1 MRNTALSGSGIVTIQ
16 GLQFAVT
23 DFTAST
29 LLSSSEA
36 CYTTSWSSAT
46 TALCGAAPYGGGV
59 PNVGISVNA
68 GIGTNLALFT
78 FDCANPSLPMFEYFL
93 PFAAHATCTHCFDT
107 LPAPL
112 MLVQMKQSGCCLIC
126 SAPVV
131 TGSDGGNL
139 PKSGGASLTVLGL
152 NFAVVDL
159 SPTGGYFTEF
169 GCNTMGWTSTTTA
182 VCFMENPVIDATD
195 YDADPIVPNFQPTFE
210 WSTPNRPRRTA
221 ITISSQVGTRIGLF
235 TFDAPAV
242 TQREND
248 SPWVNLVTSGG
259 GTMTING
266 LNFNWADS
274 TGTAS
279 LNERSSCRTT
289 AWSTLTSVLCEI
301 PSYTG
306 GPTRI
311 AVSVSGMIGT
321 GSRVPTIYSF
331 DGTDSAPFRIRL
343 AVCLVPCFAVLL
355 IPVGL
360 LPCPTYAV
368 ELLNRTLLQRLWP
381 ADRPPATQL
390 SLAQARSR
398 SLASTSAL

>member
-1 MRNTALSGSGIVTIQ
+1 MKNTAFAGSGIVTVH
-16 GLQFAVT
+16 GLDFAVSDLT
-23 DFTAST
+23 STT
-29 LLSSSEA
+29 LLSTSEV

-46 TALCGAAPYGGGV
+46 TALCGTAPYVGGIQMA
-59 PNVGISVNA
+59 GISVNA
-68 GIGTNLALFT
+68 GVGTSLALFT
-78 FDCANPSLPMFEYFL
+78 FD
-93 PFAAHATCTHCFDT
+93 
-107 LPAPL
+107 
-112 MLVQMKQSGCCLIC
+112 
-126 SAPVV
+126 APVV
-131 TGSDGGNL
+131 TGSDRGNL
-139 PKSGGASLTVLGL
+139 AMSGGASLTVLGL

-169 GCNTMGWTSTTTA
+169 SCNTMGWTSRTTA
-182 VCFMENPVIDATD
+182 VCFMENPVIDVTD
-195 YDADPIVPNFQPTFE
+195 YDGDPIVPNFQPTFE

-248 SPWVNLVTSGG
+248 SPWVNLVISGG

-279 LNERSSCRTT
+279 LNEWSNCRTT

-311 AVSVSGMIGT
+311 AVSVSGLLGT

-331 DGTDSAPFRIRL
+331 DGTDSAPFHFRL
-343 AVCLVPCFAVLL
+343 ATLLCALSRALPCF
-355 IPVGL
+355 
-360 LPCPTYAV
+360 
-368 ELLNRTLLQRLWP
+368 
-381 ADRPPATQL
+381 
-390 SLAQARSR
+390 
-398 SLASTSAL
+398 